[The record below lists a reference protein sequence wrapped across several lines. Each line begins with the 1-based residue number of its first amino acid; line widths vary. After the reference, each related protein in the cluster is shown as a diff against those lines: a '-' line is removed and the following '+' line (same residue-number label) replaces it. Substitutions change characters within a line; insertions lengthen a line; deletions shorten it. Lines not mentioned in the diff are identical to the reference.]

1 LASFNLG
8 LKIEKGVT
16 NPKIILVASTALVLI
31 GIALSVYQAQLTVE
45 NLANQEQKLAIGSQ
59 MVVSKDM
66 DPNKD
71 SRGVYSIQ
79 VTDFGS
85 DDKVKVSVIDPYGI
99 YVTTKSITKNPFQ
112 DFFNVSINGTY
123 KLQIENNG
131 NREIQVLGIIGYY
144 PVGIDTIDMVGF
156 VVLIA
161 GLSGLAIG
169 MMYLIRNRR
178 RNIS

>member
-1 LASFNLG
+1 M
-8 LKIEKGVT
+8 T
-16 NPKIILVASTALVLI
+16 NPKIILVASATLVLI
-31 GIALSVYQAQLTVE
+31 GIGLSVYQAQFTVE

-59 MVVSKDM
+59 MIISKDM
-66 DPNKD
+66 NPDKD
-71 SRGVYSIQ
+71 SKGVYSIQ
-79 VTDFGS
+79 ATDFRS
-85 DDKVKVSVIDPYGI
+85 DDKIKASVIDPYGT
-99 YVTTKSITKNPFQ
+99 YVTTKSITKSPFQ

-144 PVGIDTIDMVGF
+144 PVGIDIIDTIGF

-178 RNIS
+178 KNIS

>member
-1 LASFNLG
+1 M
-8 LKIEKGVT
+8 T

-31 GIALSVYQAQLTVE
+31 GIALSVYQAQFTVE

-59 MVVSKDM
+59 MMISKDM
-66 DPNKD
+66 NPDKNSK
-71 SRGVYSIQ
+71 GVYSIQ
-79 VTDFGS
+79 VTDFGN
-85 DDKVKVSVIDPYGI
+85 DDKIKASIIDPYGT
-99 YVTTKSITKNPFQ
+99 YVTTQSITKNPFQ

-144 PVGIDTIDMVGF
+144 PVGIEAIDLAGL
-156 VVLIA
+156 VVLLA
-161 GLSGLAIG
+161 GLSGLAVG

-178 RNIS
+178 KNIS